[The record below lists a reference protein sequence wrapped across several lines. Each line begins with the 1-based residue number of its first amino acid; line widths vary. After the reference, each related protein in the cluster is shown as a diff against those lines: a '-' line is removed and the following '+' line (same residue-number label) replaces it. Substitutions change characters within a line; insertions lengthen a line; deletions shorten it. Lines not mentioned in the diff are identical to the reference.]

1 MCSTGSCAASHGR
14 WMHADT
20 SPVYIL
26 DLDGTILS
34 TNSFPHWV
42 LYLMRAPFPRIGAAR
57 RLSISGFATAMLV
70 QRKLRLTGHERF
82 KWRLQKLWRTATDGD
97 DGAGARAF
105 VEQMIGYIRPELSTV
120 LSAVAGGRIDA
131 VMATAA
137 PADYA
142 YPLGCAV
149 GFSHVLATSSAR
161 AVDELS
167 NVGDRKCTAVLRF
180 LASRGWQHRR
190 RVLFTDHE
198 DDLPLIGVCD
208 DVFWFGSER
217 GRQAISYALPDISI
231 RSGFAGSAIPTDAR
245 D

>member
-1 MCSTGSCAASHGR
+1 
-14 WMHADT
+14 MHADT

-42 LYLMRAPFPRIGAAR
+42 LYLMSAPFPRVGRVR
-57 RLSISGFATAMLV
+57 RLTISGSAVAMLM
-70 QRKLRLTGHERF
+70 QRKLKLTGHERF
-82 KWRLQKLWRTATDGD
+82 KWRLQKLWRTATEGDG
-97 DGAGARAF
+97 GAGAQAF
-105 VEQMIGYIRPELSTV
+105 VDRMIGYIRPELSPV
-120 LSAVAGGRIDA
+120 LAAVACGRIDA
-131 VMATAA
+131 VLATAA

-142 YPLGCAV
+142 HPLGSAV
-149 GFSHVLATSSAR
+149 GFSHVLATASAR
-161 AVDELS
+161 AAGEPS
-167 NVGDRKCTAVLRF
+167 NVGDRKCEAVLRF

-208 DVFWFGSER
+208 DVHWFGSDR
-217 GRQAISYALPDISI
+217 GRQVVAYALPDISI
-231 RSGFAGSAIPTDAR
+231 RSGFEGYVLSPDAR